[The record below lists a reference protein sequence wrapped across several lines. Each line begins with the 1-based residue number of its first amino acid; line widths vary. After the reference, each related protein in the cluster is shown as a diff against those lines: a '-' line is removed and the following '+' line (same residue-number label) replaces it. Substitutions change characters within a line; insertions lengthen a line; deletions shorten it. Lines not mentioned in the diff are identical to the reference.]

1 MIISNKKHRKENE
14 VEPKGSSGISVRPAN
29 RKLLAV
35 SPSQPS
41 FPSPLLLVS
50 LSPVPTG
57 TPQYAF
63 LHQYFDSAGPVPS
76 KRPFPCRSSNLPTTK
91 FPQLLR
97 TNADISCLGPV
108 FLFFFFLHTQQV
120 ADSLQLQF
128 NSIISKNQCD

>member
-35 SPSQPS
+35 SPPQPS

-50 LSPVPTG
+50 LSPVPTD
-57 TPQYAF
+57 TPQHAF
-63 LHQYFDSAGPVPS
+63 LHQYFNSAGPVPS
-76 KRPFPCRSSNLPTTK
+76 KRPFPCRSYQPSHHKVP
-91 FPQLLR
+91 
-97 TNADISCLGPV
+97 SCSGLMLTSLV
-108 FLFFFFLHTQQV
+108 WDLFFFFFFFLHTQQA